1 MATIRDVAQRAGV
14 APSTVSY
21 VFNGS
26 RSISEET
33 RRRVQEAVDALGYH
47 PRASARTLRSSRT
60 HVIALAL
67 PRAAGL
73 QHTVDGRFAIDV
85 SDAANGL
92 GYDLLLTTSQDKAEG
107 LRRVALSGLAD
118 AAVLM
123 AVDMEDARIDVVRE
137 LVFPAALIGRPADED
152 ALPWTDLDWEEAA
165 ALAVS
170 ELAAA
175 GHRDMVYLAPG
186 EPEVRGRRSYALR
199 GINGARRGA
208 RTTGA
213 AVKVVH
219 SVSDPA
225 RLAHRLRTL
234 LGDGADGAGSGH
246 STDRAGGTDG
256 TAGPWSTGSGTG
268 KPTALVVQH
277 PSAHHHILA
286 SVTAAGLRVPEDL
299 AVVVI
304 GSLPGDP
311 SSRRLPRI
319 ELPVETLAREVTR
332 LAVAAATALRE
343 DVPRSAEPGARLLAD
358 SVGHLLIPPVLLPGA
373 VPLGPPRP

>member
-1 MATIRDVAQRAGV
+1 MATIRDVAARAGV

-33 RRRVQEAVDALGYH
+33 RRRVQEAVDTLGYH

-60 HVIALAL
+60 QVIALAL

-73 QHTVDGRFAIDV
+73 QHSVDGRFAIDV

-92 GYDLLLTTSQDKAEG
+92 GYDLLLTTSQDKAGG

-137 LVFPAALIGRPADED
+137 LAFPAALIGRPADED

-165 ALAVS
+165 ALTVR
-170 ELAAA
+170 ELWAA
-175 GHRDMVYLAPG
+175 GHRSLVYLAPG
-186 EPEVRGRRSYALR
+186 EAEVRARRSYALR
-199 GINGARRGA
+199 GIAGARSGA
-208 RTTGA
+208 RETGA
-213 AVKVVH
+213 AVKVTH
-219 SVSDPA
+219 SVDDPA
-225 RLAHRLRTL
+225 KLARRLHTL
-234 LGDGADGAGSGH
+234 LVDPTGDGHRKA
-246 STDRAGGTDG
+246 
-256 TAGPWSTGSGTG
+256 
-268 KPTALVVQH
+268 PTALVVQH

-299 AVVVI
+299 TVVVI
-304 GSLPGDP
+304 GTLPGDP
-311 SSRRLPRI
+311 SSRRLPRV
-319 ELPVETLAREVTR
+319 ELPVETLATEVTR
-332 LAVAAATALRE
+332 LAVSAAAALRE
-343 DVPRSAEPGARLLAD
+343 SAGRGGEAGAGLLA
-358 SVGHLLIPPVLLPGA
+358 SSLGHLLIAPALLPGTA
-373 VPLGPPRP
+373 PLTAPRS

>member
-60 HVIALAL
+60 RVIALAL
-67 PRAAGL
+67 PRAAGER
-73 QHTVDGRFAIDV
+73 HAVDGRFAIEV
-85 SDAANGL
+85 SDAANTL
-92 GYDLLLTTSQDKAEG
+92 GHDLLLTTSQDKAEG

-165 ALAVS
+165 ALAVR

-175 GHRDMVYLAPG
+175 GHRELVYLAPG

-199 GINGARRGA
+199 GIAGARRGA

-213 AVKVVH
+213 AVRVVH
-219 SVSDPA
+219 SVGDPA
-225 RLAHRLRTL
+225 KLAHRLRTL
-234 LGDGADGAGSGH
+234 LGERTADG
-246 STDRAGGTDG
+246 TRRPGGD
-256 TAGPWSTGSGTG
+256 AGTG
-268 KPTALVVQH
+268 AAPTALIVQH

-286 SVTAAGLRVPEDL
+286 SVTAAGLRVPEDVT
-299 AVVVI
+299 VVVI
-304 GSLPGDP
+304 GTLPGDP
-311 SSRRLPRI
+311 SSSRLPRI
-319 ELPVETLAREVTR
+319 DLPVRTLATEVTR
-332 LAVAAATALRE
+332 LAVAAAAVLRE
-343 DVPRSAEPGARLLAD
+343 DTARGTEHAEPGARLLAD
-358 SVGHLLIPPVLLPGA
+358 SVGHLLIAPVLLAGA
-373 VPLGPPRP
+373 LPLGAPRD

>member
-186 EPEVRGRRSYALR
+186 EAEVRGRRSYALR
-199 GINGARRGA
+199 GIEGARRGA

-225 RLAHRLRTL
+225 QLAHRLRAL
-234 LGDGADGAGSGH
+234 FGEG
-246 STDRAGGTDG
+246 TDRSDGTDG
-256 TAGPWSTGSGTG
+256 TDSAVGTRPPGRGSG

-319 ELPVETLAREVTR
+319 ELPVETLALEVTR

-343 DVPRSAEPGARLLAD
+343 DVPRSTEPGARLLAD

-373 VPLGPPRP
+373 VPLDPPRR

>member
-1 MATIRDVAQRAGV
+1 MPTIRDVAQHAGV

-26 RSISEET
+26 RPISDET

-67 PRAAGL
+67 PRPAGRRNA
-73 QHTVDGRFAIDV
+73 VDGPFAIEV
-85 SDAANGL
+85 SDAAVRL

-137 LVFPAALIGRPADED
+137 LEFPAALIGRPADED

-165 ALAVS
+165 ALVVR

-175 GHRDMVYLAPG
+175 GHREMVYLAPT
-186 EPEVRGRRSYALR
+186 EAEVAARRSYALR
-199 GINGARRGA
+199 GIAGATRGA
-208 RTTGA
+208 RSTGA
-213 AVKVVH
+213 AVTVAHAVN
-219 SVSDPA
+219 DPA
-225 RLAHRLRTL
+225 GLARRLRAL
-234 LGDGADGAGSGH
+234 LAERADDGAGG
-246 STDRAGGTDG
+246 R
-256 TAGPWSTGSGTG
+256 
-268 KPTALVVQH
+268 PTALIVQH
-277 PSAHHHILA
+277 PSAHHHILT
-286 SVTAAGLRVPEDL
+286 SVTDAGLRIPEDL
-299 AVVVI
+299 TVVVI
-304 GSLPGDP
+304 GALPGDP
-311 SSRRLPRI
+311 AGRRLPRV
-319 ELPVETLAREVTR
+319 ELPVETLAGEVTR

-343 DVPRSAEPGARLLAD
+343 TVEGNAEAGPRLLAD
-358 SVGHLLIPPVLLPGA
+358 TVGHLLIAPVLLPGDA
-373 VPLGPPRP
+373 PLTAPRA

>member
-33 RRRVQEAVDALGYH
+33 RVRVQEAVDALGYH

-73 QHTVDGRFAIDV
+73 QHSVDGRFAIDV
-85 SDAANGL
+85 SDAANSL
-92 GYDLLLTTSQDKAEG
+92 GYDLLLTTSQDKAGG

-137 LVFPAALIGRPADED
+137 LAFPAALIGRPADED

-165 ALAVS
+165 VLAVR

-175 GHRDMVYLAPG
+175 GHRDLVYLAPA
-186 EPEVRGRRSYALR
+186 ESEVLGRRSYALR
-199 GINGARRGA
+199 GIAGAHRGA
-208 RTTGA
+208 RATGT
-213 AVKVVH
+213 AVQVVH
-219 SVSDPA
+219 SVNDAAGLA
-225 RLAHRLRTL
+225 RRLHSLLADRAHH
-234 LGDGADGAGSGH
+234 GAG
-246 STDRAGGTDG
+246 RQ
-256 TAGPWSTGSGTG
+256 
-268 KPTALVVQH
+268 PTALVVQH
-277 PSAHHHILA
+277 PSAHHHILT
-286 SVTAAGLRVPEDL
+286 SVAAAGLRVPEDL
-299 AVVVI
+299 TVVVI
-304 GSLPGDP
+304 GALPGDP
-311 SSRRLPRI
+311 SSQRLPRV
-319 ELPVETLAREVTR
+319 ELPVETLASGVTS
-332 LAVAAATALRE
+332 LAVSAAAALRE
-343 DVPRSAEPGARLLAD
+343 STAKNTAPGAGLLAE
-358 SVGHLLIPPVLLPGA
+358 SVGHLLIAPVLLPGA
-373 VPLGPPRP
+373 TLLGPV

>member
-60 HVIALAL
+60 QVLALAL
-67 PRAAGL
+67 PRAAGVR
-73 QHTVDGRFAIDV
+73 HSVDGRFAIEV
-85 SDAANGL
+85 SDAANVL
-92 GYDLLLTTSQDKAEG
+92 GFDLLLTTSQDKAGG
-107 LRRVALSGLAD
+107 LRRVARSGLAD

-152 ALPWTDLDWEEAA
+152 ALPWTDLDWEAAA
-165 ALAVS
+165 ALAVH

-175 GHRDMVYLAPG
+175 GHREMVYLAPS
-186 EPEVRGRRSYALR
+186 ETEVRGRRSYALR
-199 GINGARRGA
+199 GIDGARRGG

-213 AVKVVH
+213 TVKVVH
-219 SVSDPA
+219 SVNDPA
-225 RLAHRLRTL
+225 RQAHRLHAL
-234 LGDGADGAGSGH
+234 LGDG
-246 STDRAGGTDG
+246 
-256 TAGPWSTGSGTG
+256 GPPGRTP
-268 KPTALVVQH
+268 PTALVVQH

-299 AVVVI
+299 TVVVI
-304 GSLPGDP
+304 GTLPGDP

-319 ELPVETLAREVTR
+319 ELPVETLATEVTR
-332 LAVAAATALRE
+332 LAVAAAEALRE
-343 DVPRSAEPGARLLAD
+343 DTARGAAPGERLLAE
-358 SVGHLLIPPVLLPGA
+358 SVGHLLIAPALLPGTA
-373 VPLGPPRP
+373 PLTAPAR

>member
-1 MATIRDVAQRAGV
+1 MVTIRDVARRAGV

-60 HVIALAL
+60 HVLALAL

-73 QHTVDGRFAIDV
+73 QDSVDGRFAIDV

-137 LVFPAALIGRPADED
+137 LAFPAALIGRPADED

-165 ALAVS
+165 ALAVR

-186 EPEVRGRRSYALR
+186 EREVEGRRSYALR
-199 GINGARRGA
+199 GIAGARRGA

-213 AVKVVH
+213 AVTVVH
-219 SVSDPA
+219 SVADPA
-225 RLAHRLRTL
+225 RLADRLRTVL
-234 LGDGADGAGSGH
+234 GNPDADAGDGGGAGGA
-246 STDRAGGTDG
+246 AGAGRGDG
-256 TAGPWSTGSGTG
+256 GGAA
-268 KPTALVVQH
+268 PTALIVQH
-277 PSAHHHILA
+277 PSAHHHILP
-286 SVTAAGLRVPEDL
+286 SVTATGLRVPEDL

-304 GSLPGDP
+304 GTLPGDP
-311 SSRRLPRI
+311 ASRALPRV
-319 ELPVETLAREVTR
+319 ELPVETLSFEVTW
-332 LAVAAATALRE
+332 LAVAAAARQRE
-343 DVPRSAEPGARLLAD
+343 GGAPSVTEPGARLLAE
-358 SVGHLLIPPVLLPGA
+358 SVGHLLIPPVLLPGTA
-373 VPLGPPRP
+373 PLAPPRH

>member
-60 HVIALAL
+60 RVIALAL

-186 EPEVRGRRSYALR
+186 EAEVRGRRSYALR
-199 GINGARRGA
+199 GIEGARRGA
-208 RTTGA
+208 RATRA
-213 AVKVVH
+213 AVEVVH

-225 RLAHRLRTL
+225 QLAHRLSAL
-234 LGDGADGAGSGH
+234 LGHGADEAGSAH
-246 STDRAGGTDG
+246 STDRTDG
-256 TAGPWSTGSGTG
+256 TSGTAG
-268 KPTALVVQH
+268 ARAPGRPTALVVQH
-277 PSAHHHILA
+277 PCAHHHILA

-319 ELPVETLAREVTR
+319 ELPVETLALEVTR

-343 DVPRSAEPGARLLAD
+343 DGPRSTEPGARLLAD

-373 VPLGPPRP
+373 VPLGPPHR

>member
-67 PRAAGL
+67 PRSAGR
-73 QHTVDGRFAIDV
+73 QHAVDGRFAIDI
-85 SDAANGL
+85 SDAANHL
-92 GYDLLLTTSQDKAEG
+92 GFDLLLTTSRDNAEG
-107 LRRVALSGLAD
+107 LRRVARSGLAD

-137 LVFPAALIGRPADED
+137 LAFPAALIGRPADED

-165 ALAVS
+165 ALAVR

-175 GHRDMVYLAPG
+175 GHSEMVYLAPG
-186 EPEVRGRRSYALR
+186 ESEVRARRSYALR
-199 GINGARRGA
+199 GIAGAGRGA
-208 RTTGA
+208 RGTGA
-213 AVKVVH
+213 AVQVAH

-225 RLAHRLRTL
+225 GLAGQLRTL
-234 LGDGADGAGSGH
+234 LADRTGRLGGGA
-246 STDRAGGTDG
+246 RNR
-256 TAGPWSTGSGTG
+256 
-268 KPTALVVQH
+268 PTALIVQH
-277 PSAHHHILA
+277 PSAHHHILT
-286 SVTAAGLRVPEDL
+286 SVTGAGLRIPEDL
-299 AVVVI
+299 TVVVI
-304 GSLPGDP
+304 GALPSDP
-311 SSRRLPRI
+311 AGRRLPRI
-319 ELPVETLAREVTR
+319 ELPVVTLATEVTR

-343 DVPRSAEPGARLLAD
+343 PPRRGMEPATRLLAD
-358 SVGHLLIPPVLLPGA
+358 SVGHLLIAPELLPGLT
-373 VPLGPPRP
+373 PLTAPRD

>member
-1 MATIRDVAQRAGV
+1 MVTIRDVARRAGV

-60 HVIALAL
+60 HVLALAL

-73 QHTVDGRFAIDV
+73 QDSVDGRFAIDV

-137 LVFPAALIGRPADED
+137 LAFPAALIGRPADED

-165 ALAVS
+165 ALAVR

-186 EPEVRGRRSYALR
+186 EREVEGRRSYALR
-199 GINGARRGA
+199 GIAGARRGA

-213 AVKVVH
+213 AVTVVH
-219 SVSDPA
+219 SVADPA
-225 RLAHRLRTL
+225 RLADRLRTV
-234 LGDGADGAGSGH
+234 LGDAGGGGADGAGRG
-246 STDRAGGTDG
+246 DGGG
-256 TAGPWSTGSGTG
+256 AA
-268 KPTALVVQH
+268 PTALIVQH
-277 PSAHHHILA
+277 PSAHHHILP
-286 SVTAAGLRVPEDL
+286 SVTATGLRVPEDL

-304 GSLPGDP
+304 GTLPGDP
-311 SSRRLPRI
+311 ASRALPRV
-319 ELPVETLAREVTR
+319 ELPVETLSFEVTR
-332 LAVAAATALRE
+332 LAVAAADALRE
-343 DVPRSAEPGARLLAD
+343 GGAPSVTEPGARLLAE
-358 SVGHLLIPPVLLPGA
+358 SVGHLLIPPVLLPGTA
-373 VPLGPPRP
+373 PLAPPRH